1 MKKVFVT
8 IFAAIALTFAVNA
21 QDFTPGWN
29 LGVMGGINYVTSNR
43 WGNIGRFEHVCPNA
57 TIYVGYDVAPW
68 LNLRG
73 SVSGPAGTYPTK
85 GGKVAGKL
93 NYAQVGIDAVAD
105 ICDIFSYNPDRFFS
119 PYVFL
124 GVAGN
129 YRFSVDNVKS
139 NFGPGVRAG
148 LGFDFRVSEKMKI
161 AIELQDNA
169 LSNDFNTLNDNTYF
183 GGNIL
188 KWKRPFKWDD
198 NFAAL
203 IGVKFAL

>member
-29 LGVMGGINYVTSNR
+29 LGVMGGINYVTSNN
-43 WGNIGRFEHVCPNA
+43 WGVGHFEHISPDA
-57 TIYVGYDVAPW
+57 TIYVGYEVAPW
-68 LNLRG
+68 LDLRG
-73 SVSGPAGTYPTK
+73 SVSGPAGTYPAK
-85 GGKVAGKL
+85 GGKVGKL

-105 ICDIFSYNPDRFFS
+105 ICDIFNYNPDRFFS

-129 YRFSVDNVKS
+129 CRFSVDNVKS

-148 LGFDFRVSEKMKI
+148 LGFDFRISEKMKI

-169 LSNDFNTLNDNTYF
+169 LSNDFNTLDDNTYF
-183 GGNIL
+183 GGDIL
-188 KWKRPFKWDD
+188 HIKRPFKWDD